1 MNIWFQVHICA
12 AERAIVTRMFYDY
25 LPSVQVLQ
33 VLKIIWNIHNVI
45 QISQLQTIDNTKVS
59 KCLLR
64 AEQNKFYNERNDSNF
79 SPKRSQSSQGQK
91 LLGQVN
97 LTACYV
103 LLTDEKIVD
112 KPNCLHILYPH
123 GKAMRS
129 IYVCANSVRV
139 RIFLSCSFTL
149 LGIKMLYS
157 CYFGSSDSCFAEFL
171 YFCVCFIIISQ
182 P

>member
-64 AEQNKFYNERNDSNF
+64 AEQNKF
-79 SPKRSQSSQGQK
+79 
-91 LLGQVN
+91 
-97 LTACYV
+97 
-103 LLTDEKIVD
+103 
-112 KPNCLHILYPH
+112 
-123 GKAMRS
+123 
-129 IYVCANSVRV
+129 
-139 RIFLSCSFTL
+139 
-149 LGIKMLYS
+149 
-157 CYFGSSDSCFAEFL
+157 
-171 YFCVCFIIISQ
+171 
-182 P
+182 